1 MNGQIIWILKGYEM
15 FAVKGESSI
24 KVERL
29 AKEVGISKSSFY
41 HYFADL
47 EIFIESLLA
56 YHLEQSRKI
65 AAKENA
71 AVSIDPELIQILEE
85 HKVDLLFNRQL
96 RIHQNKPKY
105 FDTLIRSNEILGD
118 EFVHLWVRELNL
130 KLDFRQLQGLF
141 ELALENFYL
150 QISYENLQ
158 YNWLSNYFKNLKRI
172 AANFSV

>member
-15 FAVKGESSI
+15 FALHGESSI

-47 EIFIESLLA
+47 EIFIDSLLD
-56 YHLEQSRKI
+56 YHLEQSRKM
-65 AAKENA
+65 AVKENA
-71 AVSIDPELIQILEE
+71 AVSIDPELIQILVE

-96 RIHQNKPKY
+96 RIHQNNPKY
-105 FDTLIRSNEILGD
+105 FDILNMSNGIIGN
-118 EFVHLWVRELNL
+118 EFVHLWVRELDL
-130 KLDFRQLQGLF
+130 KLGFEQLQGLF

-150 QISYENLQ
+150 QINFENLH
-158 YNWLSNYFKNLKRI
+158 YDWLSNYFKNLRRI
-172 AANFSV
+172 ALNFSV